1 MIFLRKDGWQISLG
15 QDSWGIL
22 RGGGWRV
29 NYQIRS
35 HPQAKIWTGETQFSG
50 IGIHLPACWVILLTI
65 VCD

>member
-35 HPQAKIWTGETQFSG
+35 HPQAKIWTGETQVLG
-50 IGIHLPACWVILLTI
+50 IGIHLPTCWVILANY
-65 VCD
+65 CM

>member
-22 RGGGWRV
+22 RGGGWCV

-35 HPQAKIWTGETQFSG
+35 HPQAKIWTGETQFLG
-50 IGIHLPACWVILLTI
+50 IGIHLPACWVILANYFM
-65 VCD
+65 